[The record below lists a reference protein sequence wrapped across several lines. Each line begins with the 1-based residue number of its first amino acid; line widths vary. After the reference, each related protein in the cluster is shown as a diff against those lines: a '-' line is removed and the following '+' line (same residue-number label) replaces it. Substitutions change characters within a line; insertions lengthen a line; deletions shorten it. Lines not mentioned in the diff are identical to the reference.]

1 VVDTRL
7 ERLLTRP
14 SPVRQASPSPCAH
27 NQLTHRPSPVLRPV
41 SFSVPLARLSVSLE
55 WNWTRQL
62 KGKLPSSIQ
71 YGWGCASSQGSEQ
84 HDTQN
89 DDRICRSGSDCRGS
103 ISDGRIRSN
112 LRMG

>member
-1 VVDTRL
+1 
-7 ERLLTRP
+7 
-14 SPVRQASPSPCAH
+14 
-27 NQLTHRPSPVLRPV
+27 VLVLGPV
-41 SFSVPLARLSVSLE
+41 SFSALLARLSVSLE

-89 DDRICRSGSDCRGS
+89 DDRRSGSDCRGS
-103 ISDGRIRSN
+103 ISDGRIRAN
-112 LRMG
+112 LRLG